1 MTTLPARK
9 ELPPAYEPAT
19 VEGRIYQ
26 FWEEQGY
33 FQPRIDPAQKPYTI
47 IMPPPNVTGELHLGH
62 GLEDAITDALV
73 RWHRMQGEPTLW
85 LPGEDHAGIATQNV
99 IERELAKEGLSR
111 HDLGR
116 EGFVERTWMWVRK
129 YRSRIAD
136 QHRKLGASADW
147 SRDVFTLDPGI
158 VKAVR
163 TTFVNLY
170 RDGLIYRGL
179 RMINWCPRC
188 ETALSDLEV
197 DYVDVASKLYYV
209 RYPLVGEGGMP
220 LPAYVVVAT
229 TRPETMVADTGVA
242 VNPADER
249 YEEKI
254 GRMLLLPIIG
264 REIPIVADDAVK
276 TEFGTGAVKVTPGHD
291 PNDWEIGQRH
301 NLEVIIA
308 MDRQA
313 RMNDEAGPYTGMTDE
328 EARAAI
334 LHDLEDEGFLDH
346 IEEYTHSVGHC
357 SRCKSVLQPIPS
369 EQWWIDVRREYEPGR
384 SLAGEAAK
392 AVREGRIR
400 IVPQRF
406 EKVYLN
412 WMDNIR
418 DWCISRQLWWGHQ
431 IPVWYCPD
439 GHMTV
444 VVEDP
449 GACAQCGSTAL
460 RQDEDVLDTWFSSG
474 LAPHAD
480 LGWPGDTEDLRYF
493 YPTGDMQMGYDIMF
507 FWCARMVMFALYN
520 MRHLGP
526 ENEVPFRTVLF
537 HGLIRDANN
546 EKMTKSRGNVVDPLV
561 AAAQYGADAFRFAV
575 LTGAAMGADQ
585 RYQDERMAAARN
597 FANKLWNSARYV
609 LMKLE
614 SRSVGRPHPRDRDAF
629 AIEDRWIL
637 SQLTDTVVSVTDS
650 IERYRFHEATQ
661 ALYHFIWDDLCD
673 WYLEVIKPRFYDN
686 KGGAASK
693 AMAQAALIRSLDTT
707 LRLLHPFC
715 PFVTEEIWASL
726 RPAIALLDKKQASA
740 ECLAIAPWPKADKAF
755 MDAEAKQRF
764 AELCD
769 IVRSIRNIRAEHNVE
784 PKRQVPA
791 IVSYP
796 DTERAGKLDDWQK
809 AIITALCKLS
819 ELKAGAKL
827 DKVPGAGS
835 AVVGAIEVS
844 IPLADAIDP
853 EMEKKRLVA
862 RVEKLKEQTHKLKMK
877 LENQSYIERAPK
889 ELVEESREM
898 LRKNV
903 EELGRLERNVEE
915 LMRSP
920 AK

>member
-637 SQLTDTVVSVTDS
+637 SRLERLEDEVDQLLASYQLNEAGRA
-650 IERYRFHEATQ
+650 IEEF
-661 ALYHFIWDDLCD
+661 LWNDFCD
-673 WYLEVIKPRFYDN
+673 WYIEMTKVRLNAGDERPR
-686 KGGAASK
+686 AVLAHV
-693 AMAQAALIRSLDTT
+693 LDHG
-707 LRLLHPFC
+707 LRLLHPIM
-715 PFVTEEIWASL
+715 PFITEELWQAL
-726 RPAIALLDKKQASA
+726 RGHMEAETPNALMVAWFPKSA
-740 ECLAIAPWPKADKAF
+740 GNWRDGA
-755 MDAEAKQRF
+755 AEAAMEHVIEVNR
-764 AELCD
+764 A
-769 IVRSIRNIRAEHNVE
+769 IRNLRAEKKVPAGARLDVYLQAGGHAAALRETAAATAFTSRVQPHVVE
-784 PKRQVPA
+784 PGATLPA
-791 IVSYP
+791 GDYAYARIA
-796 DTERAGKLDDWQK
+796 DTEV
-809 AIITALCKLS
+809 ALALPRVDS
-819 ELKAGAKL
+819 GA
-827 DKVPGAGS
+827 
-835 AVVGAIEVS
+835 
-844 IPLADAIDP
+844 
-853 EMEKKRLVA
+853 
-862 RVEKLKEQTHKLKMK
+862 
-877 LENQSYIERAPK
+877 ERARLEK
-889 ELVEESREM
+889 EIGEAAAHM
-898 LRKNV
+898 
-903 EELGRLERNVEE
+903 GRLEKQLANDAFRAKAPGHVIAGMEATLAETRTKVEGLRE
-915 LMRSP
+915 RLDVL
-920 AK
+920 